1 MEGCAIF
8 GPFQRSFRSL
18 TFPHCL
24 SSQAKFS
31 CFGNKSLAAHQAFH
45 LNGRN
50 LFHAMVLRYCPEV
63 CYLVSVSR
71 IHFLLQMQPFD
82 WSQSSNQT
90 YFLPT
95 AFTGKPSEFGELW
108 VFFFFVQKEL
118 YLWKSFVQEVQVSQK
133 SVVSGHLLILTNNWL
148 SIFYLIF

>member
-108 VFFFFVQKEL
+108 GFFSL
-118 YLWKSFVQEVQVSQK
+118 YRKNCISGSHLYRKFRCLRRVWWVGTCWFWPITDWPSF
-133 SVVSGHLLILTNNWL
+133 T
-148 SIFYLIF
+148 

>member
-71 IHFLLQMQPFD
+71 IHFYFKCNHLIEV
-82 WSQSSNQT
+82 NHQT
-90 YFLPT
+90 RPISCWLHSL
-95 AFTGKPSEFGELW
+95 ANLVNLGNFG
-108 VFFFFVQKEL
+108 FFFFVQKEL